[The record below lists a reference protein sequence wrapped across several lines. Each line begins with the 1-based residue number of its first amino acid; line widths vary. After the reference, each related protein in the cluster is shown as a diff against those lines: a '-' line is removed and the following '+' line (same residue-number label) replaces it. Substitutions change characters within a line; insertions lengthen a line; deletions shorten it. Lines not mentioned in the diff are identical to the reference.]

1 MMRFFALVLFLL
13 PLVAVAQRGQDTQHQ
28 STIPEYITKYSEIA
42 KAEMRRSGIPASITL
57 AQGILESNYGN
68 SELARKANNHFG
80 IKCGSNWKGPDFIQ
94 DDDTKNECFRKY
106 ESVLHSFA
114 DHSNFLRGKDRYASL
129 FELNSKDY
137 KGWANGLKAA
147 GYATNPNYATILIRL
162 IEERDLHRFDT
173 EEKVAP
179 LTVEEK
185 QYYEEVSDKFYM
197 FNGIK
202 TVIAQPNQ
210 MLMDMADRYEIGLN
224 SLLKYNDLH
233 EGDYVKPGTKIFLEP
248 KKSTGFES
256 FHRVDEGET
265 MHSISQKE
273 GIKLKA
279 LLKKNGMTYGQ
290 EAAEGEVLCLKK
302 KCKTTPKLKTDEEI
316 KENIKQEIQSRVDE
330 AVKDKQKQAAPVPVE
345 QIEKPAEE
353 IIVEEPPVPVAEEK
367 PVVQERV
374 AEPVVKEQE
383 VADEADQG
391 VFIGM
396 EKSSSTRTPV
406 EEIKAAPPEKPTG
419 TKPTKYHNVAPQE
432 TLFKIATTYGI
443 SVDELKRLN
452 GLSSNNISIGQRLI
466 VSSGNTTAAEK
477 TAAQPMS
484 SSKSAPVANGASAGS
499 VEERTPRYHT
509 VGPQETMYKI
519 ATQYKISIAE
529 LKTMNNLTGNAL
541 SIGQKLLVGY
551 TGVVRTDPVYK
562 PEEAVHHEEP
572 APQQPQQTTSE
583 GGPSYHKV
591 QQGET
596 LYAIA
601 TKYKLNVEELKT
613 LNKLTTNDIQP
624 GRVLKLR

>member
-1 MMRFFALVLFLL
+1 MMRVCVLVLFLL
-13 PLVAVAQRGQDTQHQ
+13 PLVAVAQRGETQHQ

-68 SELARKANNHFG
+68 SNLARKANNHFG
-80 IKCGSNWKGPDFIQ
+80 IKCGNNWKGPTYIQ

-147 GYATNPNYATILIRL
+147 GYATNPNYAMILIRL

-173 EEKVAP
+173 EEKITP

-185 QYYEEVSDKFYM
+185 QYYEEVSDKFYV
-197 FNGIK
+197 FHGIK

-210 MLMDMADRYEIGLN
+210 MLMDMAAQYDVSL
-224 SLLKYNDLH
+224 SALLKYNDLH

-248 KKSTGFES
+248 KKSTGHQA

-265 MHSISQKE
+265 MHSISQEE

-316 KENIKQEIQSRVDE
+316 KHNIKQEIQSRVDE
-330 AVKDKQKQAAPVPVE
+330 AVKDKQKQAAPVATRD
-345 QIEKPAEE
+345 IEKPVEKMN
-353 IIVEEPPVPVAEEK
+353 VEELPVPEKK
-367 PVVQERV
+367 PVVQER
-374 AEPVVKEQE
+374 APE
-383 VADEADQG
+383 V
-391 VFIGM
+391 
-396 EKSSSTRTPV
+396 V
-406 EEIKAAPPEKPTG
+406 EEPELEEPFVGGEKLPVTPARAEEVITPPVTAEKPAG
-419 TKPTKYHNVAPQE
+419 TKTTKYHNVAPQE
-432 TLFKIATTYGI
+432 TLFKIATAYGLT
-443 SVDELKRLN
+443 VDELKKLN
-452 GLSSNNISIGQRLI
+452 GLTSNNISIGQRLI
-466 VSSGNTTAAEK
+466 VSSPNAAVAEK
-477 TAAQPMS
+477 AV
-484 SSKSAPVANGASAGS
+484 SAPVVNSKPAPSVKNNEDASAS
-499 VEERTPRYHT
+499 IEERQPKYHI

-519 ATQYKISIAE
+519 ATQYKISVAE
-529 LKTMNNLTGNAL
+529 LKVMNDLTGNTL
-541 SIGQKLLVGY
+541 SVGQKLLVGY
-551 TGVVRTDPVYK
+551 SGVVRTDPVDT
-562 PEEAVHHEEP
+562 PSRVQHEDEP
-572 APQQPQQTTSE
+572 AAQPKQTTSE
-583 GGPSYHKV
+583 GPSYHKV

-596 LYAIA
+596 LYSVA
-601 TKYKLNVEELKT
+601 TKYKLSVDDLKA
-613 LNKLTTNDIQP
+613 LNKLPNNDIQP